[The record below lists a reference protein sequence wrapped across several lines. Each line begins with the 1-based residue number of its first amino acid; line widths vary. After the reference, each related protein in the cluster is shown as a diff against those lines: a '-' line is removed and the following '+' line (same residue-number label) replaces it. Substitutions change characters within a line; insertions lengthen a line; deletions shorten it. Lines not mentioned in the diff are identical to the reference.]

1 MIKKLI
7 ATTHEFDGAPIAVCW
22 ERDGKIRWACVEP
35 AHPVPHQR
43 MAEALDELSIW
54 LAAGGKLQEQSE
66 MWFVMTPDSLP
77 SQLIMWLSDIERT
90 ESASVI
96 GAYSAIQSAE
106 GDPA

>member
-7 ATTHEFDGAPIAVCW
+7 STIHEFCGVPIAVCW

-54 LAAGGKLQEQSE
+54 LSAGGKLQEQSE
-66 MWFVMTPDSLP
+66 MWSVMTPDSLP
-77 SQLIMWLSDIERT
+77 PQLIMWLSDIER
-90 ESASVI
+90 SD
-96 GAYSAIQSAE
+96 GAEVAVKYQTLDAAAE
-106 GDPA
+106 